1 MIMSQTTVLLTWK
14 GFLRTSQLSL
24 FGNKVSFWNPL
35 MFCFRPRGLKESCF
49 SGVEVLGVPSTG
61 FLVTWLDTDEEKVSP
76 ELLFCRV
83 VTDVL
88 FPFCWGLFCEP
99 GIYKSNRKH
108 IISMLPSA
116 LQIYIL
122 WSPRGCFK
130 NKKNRGEHFAFP
142 LVVSPDTELI

>member
-1 MIMSQTTVLLTWK
+1 MKFDGLLDIYTIYPCFLYSVNPPNCMIMSQTTVLLTWK

-35 MFCFRPRGLKESCF
+35 MFCCRPRGLKESCF

-61 FLVTWLDTDEEKVSP
+61 FLVTWLDTDEDKVSP
-76 ELLFCRV
+76 EVLFCRV

-108 IISMLPSA
+108 VISMLPFA
-116 LQIYIL
+116 LQI
-122 WSPRGCFK
+122 
-130 NKKNRGEHFAFP
+130 
-142 LVVSPDTELI
+142 